1 MIGVIVELQPL
12 VSASFASS
20 RLDHRPCLRRLR
32 RAVVAAELVCQR
44 VESELA
50 LSFPSAADNVL
61 WTNLTVYV
69 VVIVLTVGCMGCQRY
84 DNFP

>member
-1 MIGVIVELQPL
+1 M
-12 VSASFASS
+12 
-20 RLDHRPCLRRLR
+20 
-32 RAVVAAELVCQR
+32 CQR

-69 VVIVLTVGCMGCQRY
+69 VVIVLTVVCDVKGTIIFLDRLQLLTI
-84 DNFP
+84 FFF